1 VNPVI
6 SPNDI
11 HDIELLRQRLIAA
24 EQQLVSKA
32 RIIEKQE
39 EIIAQLAQ
47 RHWGRSSEKHPA
59 QSELSLFNEAELA
72 AMQAPLDEDEA
83 DLTPA
88 DNTVSPD
95 TADSDPTAPPKPRK
109 PRKRRVLPDHLERV
123 RVMHELDEE
132 HRQSPCGGTW
142 VRIGEEL
149 TEQIGVIPARQFVIQ
164 HVKVKYACSCKR
176 CGVKT
181 APMPLQ
187 PLPGSQASASI
198 LAFTMVAKFLDGLPL
213 YRQEKMWEREGVD
226 LLRSK
231 LARWL
236 IDSAVQLQP
245 LYNLMQDVFFA
256 YDIAMSDDTGIQ
268 VLKEDGRSPSSR
280 SALWIRRGGA
290 PETPVVLLDYN
301 VSKGSA
307 VASSLLEHFKG
318 YLVVD
323 AAPSFNA
330 IVARNELKTVLC
342 NDHSRRK
349 FVEAGRKAPIAKK
362 QTHSRSGSRA
372 RP

>member
-1 VNPVI
+1 MNTAT

-24 EQQLVSKA
+24 EKQLVGKS

-47 RHWGRSSEKHPA
+47 RHWGRSSEKHPG

-72 AMQAPLDEDEA
+72 AMQASREDEA
-83 DLTPA
+83 DSTDA
-88 DNTVSPD
+88 GTDESPD
-95 TADSDPTAPPKPRK
+95 TADKDPNTQAAPPKPKK

-123 RVMHELDEE
+123 RVMHQLDEA

-164 HVKVKYACSCKR
+164 HIKVKYACTCKG

-181 APMPLQ
+181 ASMPLQ
-187 PLPGSQASASI
+187 PLPGSQASALI

-213 YRQEKMWEREGVD
+213 YRQEKMWEREGVE

-245 LYNLMQDVFFA
+245 LYNLMQEVFFA

-268 VLKEDGRSPSSR
+268 VLKEDGRSASSR

-307 VASSLLEHFKG
+307 VASSLLDQFKG
-318 YLVVD
+318 HLVVD

-330 IVARNELKTVLC
+330 IVDKNELKTVLC
-342 NDHSRRK
+342 NDHYLESIFITSCVEKNITLRRN
-349 FVEAGRKAPIAKK
+349 
-362 QTHSRSGSRA
+362 
-372 RP
+372 